1 MPKFLV
7 AREKT
12 SGKVYVDTSIGNIK
26 KKLKENPE
34 TAWNVKTYII
44 KFDLPTVC
52 KMLEDSTLAGF
63 DSVEEESVRVLP
75 TGRCMS

>member
-7 AREKT
+7 ARENV
-12 SGKVYVDTSIGNIK
+12 SGKVVVDTSIGNIK
-26 KKLKENPE
+26 KKLKENPD
-34 TAWNVKTYII
+34 TTWKVKTYVI

-52 KMLEDSTLAGF
+52 KMLEDSTLATF
-63 DSVEEESVRVLP
+63 DPVEEDTIRVLP